1 MASTPASD
9 VSNTERIALGLVGL
23 APLSK
28 SAPPIS
34 VKPLCLTSTNFLVS
48 FDSADPADIL
58 TSVKIK
64 GLAPG
69 EDIVSIDSRAANG
82 LLYGLTKQ
90 NTLYTL
96 NPYSGVATKVG
107 PAGAPDLALVGKAF
121 AIDFNPS
128 VDRLRV
134 VTDADQNLRINPLTG
149 VVVDGDGVTAG
160 TQPDT
165 ALAFDATDVN
175 TGKNPNIAEIAY
187 DRNFVGTTQTTLFGI
202 DSNLNALVRIGGVNG
217 TPSPNAG
224 AVFTV
229 GALTVGGVSVDPAAT
244 VGFEIAADGTA
255 YASLLIKGKTKLY
268 TVDLGTGAATEVGLI
283 GKGTTKLDSVAD
295 LPRQEIVFAVTQGN
309 RLVSFHADN
318 PGRLESAVAL
328 RGLIAGESVAS
339 IDFRPATGELFALT
353 SSNRTLTIDVE
364 TGKVQQVGVPLVT
377 TPQFTAGSVSGL
389 DFNPTVDRLRLV
401 NADDDNLRYNPLT
414 FAPVDSDANSANGNT
429 PDTDLAYIATDSNV
443 GQDPNIVGIA
453 YDRND
458 NNAGTPTTLWGI
470 DSVLNILVRQGA
482 IDGAAADT
490 AGGGSPNGGLLN
502 TIGALGLDTTDKV
515 GFDIADQGTQGN
527 GVALAIMQI
536 NGETASKLFAINLTA
551 GLTNQPVGGAT
562 LIGTVAGGEVIT
574 AMAIAP
580 SGVEFGAANYVVKEK
595 AGTFAVI
602 EVKRTGGTGSTSS
615 VRFDTFDR
623 TAIGG
628 ADYTEVIN
636 QIVTFAPGET
646 LKRILIPILGDTEA
660 DPNETVGLTLS
671 SVTGGSTILGGQ
683 STSLLTIK

>member
-1 MASTPASD
+1 MITALLRRKTTTPRKTSRPQE
-9 VSNTERIALGLVGL
+9 SLSRGIEPLEPRIAPATLVG
-23 APLSK
+23 
-28 SAPPIS
+28 
-34 VKPLCLTSTNFLVS
+34 LTSTNFLVS

-107 PAGAPDLALVGKAF
+107 LAGAPDLALTGKAF

-134 VTDADQNLRINPLTG
+134 VTDADQNLRINPNTG
-149 VVVDGDGVTAG
+149 VVVDGDGVAAG

-165 ALAFDATDVN
+165 ALAFDAADVN

-202 DSNLNALVRIGGVNG
+202 DSNLNALVRIGSVNG
-217 TPSPNAG
+217 TPVSPNAG

-229 GALTVGGVSVDPAAT
+229 GSLGVDPAAT

-458 NNAGTPTTLWGI
+458 NSGATPTTLWGI
-470 DSVLNILVRQGA
+470 DSTLNILVRQGA
-482 IDGAAADT
+482 VDGAAADT
-490 AGGGSPNGGLLN
+490 AGGGSPNGGLLT